1 MDSTMEMLG
10 PSRIVEAVKQ
20 LPGWRL
26 EGNKLC
32 RDFKFDTFADAF
44 GFMAIAS
51 HMIERMNHHPE
62 WTNVYNRVTVRL
74 STHDVGGVTQKD
86 LDLAAVMQG
95 IAQKLVK

>member
-10 PSRIVEAVKQ
+10 PTRLAEAVAH
-20 LPGWRL
+20 LHGWRI

-32 RDFKFDTFADAF
+32 RDFKFETFADAF

-51 HMIERMNHHPE
+51 HMIERLNHHPE
-62 WTNVYNRVTVRL
+62 WTNVHNRVSVTL
-74 STHDVGGVTQKD
+74 TTHATGGITQKD

-95 IAQKLVK
+95 IAQRLIK